1 MLLYTYLYNTSYVA
15 RYVVASKILPFMMY
29 ALLNTHSVEWS
40 RSPPSLMYRHVEPPI
55 RTTAFCAEGCS
66 GSAVAQQRTEDVTIL
81 CTPNISECYFAT
93 CRLLRL
99 SGGWDG
105 ATLILPVLDL
115 PLSDKARQDEIENR
129 MKHVRRPDARRLE
142 TWLAD

>member
-1 MLLYTYLYNTSYVA
+1 
-15 RYVVASKILPFMMY
+15 
-29 ALLNTHSVEWS
+29 
-40 RSPPSLMYRHVEPPI
+40 MYRHAEPPI

-66 GSAVAQQRTEDVTIL
+66 GSAVAQQQRTEDVTIL

-142 TWLAD
+142 T